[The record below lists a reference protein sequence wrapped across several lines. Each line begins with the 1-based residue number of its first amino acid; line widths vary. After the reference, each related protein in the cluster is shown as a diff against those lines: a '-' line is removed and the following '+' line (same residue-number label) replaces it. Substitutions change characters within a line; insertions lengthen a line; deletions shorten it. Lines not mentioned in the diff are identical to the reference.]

1 LLDDESPLSPG
12 AQSPGA
18 LRAAAAVAA
27 ATHRRAATA
36 AAGEGVGRWQVKF
49 FIDSVTIIV
58 VAVPEGLPLAVTIS
72 LAYSVKRM
80 QADMNLVR
88 VMAACETMGGATT
101 VCSDKTGTLT
111 QNLMTVSEGFF
122 AGRFWPAPPT
132 RADLEVGYFEVLA
145 QGISVN
151 SRAELGGELPGGRP
165 EVIGNK
171 TEGAMLAF
179 IRAVGADYRA
189 ERTQA
194 NVARTF
200 PFSSLKKRM
209 STLLRRSGNDGRLHC
224 KGASEV
230 IAEGCD
236 SYLASDGSRQPLT
249 DSVREEVAGH
259 IATMAGRG
267 LRTLGLAVADVDDVG
282 GVAGLED
289 APAPEMRMT
298 LVAVI
303 GIRDPPR
310 EASSPSPPLHTWYLD
325 DSPSTW
331 MVVLYTTA
339 T

>member
-1 LLDDESPLSPG
+1 ME
-12 AQSPGA
+12 
-18 LRAAAAVAA
+18 
-27 ATHRRAATA
+27 
-36 AAGEGVGRWQVKF
+36 F

-122 AGRFWPAPPT
+122 GGRFWPSPPVRT
-132 RADLEVGYFEVLA
+132 DLEISYLEVLA
-145 QGISVN
+145 EGIASN

-179 IRAVGADYRA
+179 IRGLGIDYRA
-189 ERTQA
+189 ER
-194 NVARTF
+194 ARVVLARVF
-200 PFSSLKKRM
+200 PFSSAKKRM
-209 STLLRRSGNDGRLHC
+209 STLLRRGANDGRLHC
-224 KGASEV
+224 KGASEIV
-230 IAEGCD
+230 AAACD
-236 SYLASDGSRQPLT
+236 WYLAPDGSRQPLV
-249 DSVREEVAGH
+249 DAVREEVAAH
-259 IATMAGRG
+259 IAAMAGRG
-267 LRTLGLAVADVDDVG
+267 LRTLGLAVCDVDDVTAM
-282 GVAGLED
+282 AGQED
-289 APAPEMRMT
+289 APAPGMSMT

-310 EASSPSPPLHTWYLD
+310 EVSWR
-325 DSPSTW
+325 
-331 MVVLYTTA
+331 A
-339 T
+339 TRGV